1 MNEHE
6 LFDDELATRLR
17 GLAPDVPADT
27 AFAAMLPRFEQAKRR
42 RRAGIASAAVAGLGS
57 VAVVALMLG
66 GGPSFTQDVRTNPA
80 SGGRSTD
87 GSSAGRSTSTTD
99 GNHDNGGIP
108 GVDNSSGS
116 GKGSGKSGS
125 GNSGSGSNSS
135 GSGSGSS
142 GSGSSSSGS
151 GGNSGGGS
159 GGGTGSGNGGGS
171 GGTTG
176 TTTST
181 TTATTTPQPVPH
193 TYNASGGSLTV
204 NVTGTTITVVSV
216 SSNPG
221 YSAPQRNNHGDPN
234 DVDYT
239 FQPAKGPNSSIRVRF
254 SNGQLQATVDN
265 HPA

>member
-1 MNEHE
+1 
-6 LFDDELATRLR
+6 
-17 GLAPDVPADT
+17 
-27 AFAAMLPRFEQAKRR
+27 MLPRFEQAKRR

-80 SGGRSTD
+80 SGGRSNE

-125 GNSGSGSNSS
+125 GNGGSGSNSS

-151 GGNSGGGS
+151 GGNSGPGGGGG

-181 TTATTTPQPVPH
+181 TTATTNPPPTAFDRS
-193 TYNASGGSLTV
+193 YSGIGGSIV
-204 NVTGTTITVVSV
+204 VHVDGPNVTLVSLTPTSGWTLAQNNSKNGRVDVTFDPLEPPGLALELLRSGPERRAPGDRRQPPRV
-216 SSNPG
+216 SEARSERAQNMKFIERASDSPI
-221 YSAPQRNNHGDPN
+221 A
-234 DVDYT
+234 
-239 FQPAKGPNSSIRVRF
+239 
-254 SNGQLQATVDN
+254 
-265 HPA
+265 